1 MRKHIQSNIER
12 VKNRIKV
19 LSIELGIILLA
30 FVSSTVLVVFLVRQ
44 IFWAKKEA
52 FDQSVFEAF
61 KAHISPGTTEVM
73 QFFTIFGSHDFLVPA
88 NLSLIAYSAFIKR
101 DKWFA
106 IKTAVVPLTS
116 LLLMF
121 GLKIFFNRKRPVDPL
136 LQEVSGLSFPS
147 GHALMSFTFFG
158 FLIYMIFT
166 RVQNQILKWLL
177 IAFCLGMIIM
187 VCITRIYLRVHYA
200 TDVLAG
206 FSLGI
211 IWLVLSLWIL
221 HIIEKNKRKLPPVQ

>member
-1 MRKHIQSNIER
+1 MRKHIQSNIDS
-12 VKNRIKV
+12 VINRIKV

-30 FVSSTVLVVFLVRQ
+30 FVSSTIVVVFLVRQ
-44 IFWAKKEA
+44 VFWAKKDS
-52 FDQSVFEAF
+52 FDQAVFELF
-61 KAHISPGTTEVM
+61 RGHVSERTTEVM
-73 QFFTIFGSHDFLVPA
+73 QFFTIFGSHSFLVPA
-88 NLSLIAYSAFIKR
+88 NLALIAYSAFIRR

-158 FLIYMIFT
+158 FLIYMIFQ
-166 RVQNQILKWLL
+166 RVKNLWLRTILIIL
-177 IAFCLGMIIM
+177 CLGMIIM
-187 VCITRIYLRVHYA
+187 VCMTRIYLRVHYA

-211 IWLVLSLWIL
+211 IWLTLSLWIL
-221 HIIEKNKRKLPPVQ
+221 HIIEKNKRKLPPVH

>member
-1 MRKHIQSNIER
+1 MER
-12 VKNRIKV
+12 MKNRIKV
-19 LSIELGIILLA
+19 ISLELAFILLA
-30 FVSSTVLVVFLVRQ
+30 FISSWFLV
-44 IFWAKKEA
+44 IFVVKQVFRDKHEA
-52 FDQSVFEAF
+52 FDESVFAYV
-61 KAHISPGTTEVM
+61 KTLVSDNTTDIM
-73 QFFTIFGSHDFLVPA
+73 QFFTIFGSHNFLIPA
-88 NLSLIAYSAFIKR
+88 NLLLIAYSAFIKR

-158 FLIYMIFT
+158 FLIYMIYK
-166 RVQNQILKWLL
+166 RVLNPWFKWVL
-177 IAFCLGMIIM
+177 IIICLGMIVM

-221 HIIEKNKRKLPPVQ
+221 NMIEKHKRKLPLVQ